1 MQLKPPFNMLLCWL
15 NVVALCFVDTLL
27 AGNRVSAEHTER
39 STVATLSSS
48 SPLPSAEVTHLV
60 TAATSDASE
69 ASSTTAKEEET
80 QSFDESFATTS
91 FGIRSF
97 TVEVTT
103 ASEKPQLFQ
112 LHDNTTKKT
121 PTNLNV
127 SKVKAVPSK
136 KLKSSLDFKAST
148 QATPSSPPQPH
159 GDGNKVTV
167 RADSME
173 LKPKTVTQPPA
184 PSGTTASGLQSNSQL
199 NEKTLINDIHV
210 EQQQQQQQQEEC
222 MLKNGLYRI
231 KIAEI
236 ITDEFDNGLGE
247 ATENDVKQRLALS
260 GAQNKLYN
268 DGKINIADLYPS
280 KLEDFSPIIRQSNEK
295 LINDKH
301 VFVMD
306 DGNDD
311 YKPYSRIELEPSNG
325 SINSAKSEN
334 IPTTKIEIQLID
346 PDIDRTKT
354 NEKVTDFTN
363 QLLQDNDNFINTI
376 ERSFVNAVKRNNAES
391 VPAQT
396 SYSINKPINSQ
407 TFIERRVKKNDQ
419 SFRTQFDVPAHP
431 DVSKLKIN
439 QDLSANHKVSN
450 DTVMTNTNEK
460 PEFSTTKFYNS
471 KELYSELLHK
481 KIPED
486 EISAPLTK
494 AAVVTSTTTPRP
506 LITLTTVIPSILS
519 KASKKPIKSKY
530 NAKDKSIA
538 MLKTMKLPTST
549 TMSSVRTTSVPPT
562 EFITVVKANAPTTLI
577 TTTTAKS
584 VTDTTKRPTPF
595 VSVTPSAT
603 TSGSLG
609 LQTAAVQTK
618 AFPSRPRVVSRLQD
632 KINSLECDMQN
643 ELIESNVWR
652 GNETHELCLPNTV
665 SLLIILSLM
674 YR

>member
-1 MQLKPPFNMLLCWL
+1 MLLCWL
-15 NVVALCFVDTLL
+15 NVIALIFVATLL
-27 AGNRVSAEHTER
+27 DGSRINAEYTER
-39 STVATLSSS
+39 SSVATLSSS
-48 SPLPSAEVTHLV
+48 SPLPSTKVTHLV
-60 TAATSDASE
+60 TAATLDASE
-69 ASSTTAKEEET
+69 ASEASEASSAKEEET
-80 QSFDESFATTS
+80 QSFDETFATTS

-136 KLKSSLDFKAST
+136 KLKSSLDFKASI
-148 QATPSSPPQPH
+148 QPTPSSPQPH

-167 RADSME
+167 RADSMK
-173 LKPKTVTQPPA
+173 LKPKSATQPPA
-184 PSGTTASGLQSNSQL
+184 PSGTASGLQSNSQL

-210 EQQQQQQQQEEC
+210 EPQQEQG

-301 VFVMD
+301 VFVMESD
-306 DGNDD
+306 NDD
-311 YKPYSRIELEPSNG
+311 FKPYSRIELEPSSG
-325 SINSAKSEN
+325 SINSAKGEN
-334 IPTTKIEIQLID
+334 TPTTNIEVELVD
-346 PDIDRTKT
+346 LDLDRPKT
-354 NEKVTDFTN
+354 NEKVTDFTK

-376 ERSFVNAVKRNNAES
+376 ERSFVNAIKRNNAES
-391 VPAQT
+391 VPAQS
-396 SYSINKPINSQ
+396 SYTINKPINSQ
-407 TFIERRVKKNDQ
+407 MFIDRRVKKNDQ
-419 SFRTQFDVPAHP
+419 SFRTKFDVPAHP
-431 DVSKLKIN
+431 DVNKFKIN
-439 QDLSANHKVSN
+439 QDLSANHKPSN
-450 DTVMTNTNEK
+450 DTVLINTNEK

-481 KIPED
+481 KIPD
-486 EISAPLTK
+486 EELPVPLTK
-494 AAVVTSTTTPRP
+494 AAAIVTSTTTPRRQ
-506 LITLTTVIPSILS
+506 ITVTTVIPPTTLS
-519 KASKKPIKSKY
+519 KATKKPIKIKY

-538 MLKTMKLPTST
+538 MLKTMKMSTST
-549 TMSSVRTTSVPPT
+549 MSPVQTSSVPPT
-562 EFITVVKANAPTTLI
+562 EFVTVVISSAPTTLI
-577 TTTTAKS
+577 TTTTAQS
-584 VTDTTKRPTPF
+584 VTDITKRPTPF
-595 VSVTPSAT
+595 VSVTPLAPT
-603 TSGSLG
+603 TGSLG
-609 LQTAAVQTK
+609 LQTAAIQTK

-665 SLLIILSLM
+665 SLLIILSLRCRYHRIYM
-674 YR
+674 

>member
-1 MQLKPPFNMLLCWL
+1 M
-15 NVVALCFVDTLL
+15 
-27 AGNRVSAEHTER
+27 ER

-48 SPLPSAEVTHLV
+48 TLPSAEVTHLV

-69 ASSTTAKEEET
+69 ASSETAKEEET
-80 QSFDESFATTS
+80 QSFDETFATTS

-103 ASEKPQLFQ
+103 ASEKPELFQ

-136 KLKSSLDFKAST
+136 KSKSSHDFKAST
-148 QATPSSPPQPH
+148 EPSASSPQPH
-159 GDGNKVTV
+159 GDGNKVSV
-167 RADSME
+167 RADSMK
-173 LKPKTVTQPPA
+173 LKPKIVTQPPA
-184 PSGTTASGLQSNSQL
+184 PSGTASGLQSNSQL

-210 EQQQQQQQQEEC
+210 EEQQQQHEQG

-295 LINDKH
+295 LINEKH

-306 DGNDD
+306 DEHDD
-311 YKPYSRIELEPSNG
+311 YKPFKRIELEPSNL
-325 SINSAKSEN
+325 SINSAKGEN
-334 IPTTKIEIQLID
+334 IPSTKIEIELID
-346 PDIDRTKT
+346 RDRSKT

-376 ERSFVNAVKRNNAES
+376 ERSFVNAIKRNNVES

-396 SYSINKPINSQ
+396 PYSINKPINSQ
-407 TFIERRVKKNDQ
+407 TFIDRRVKKNDQ
-419 SFRTQFDVPAHP
+419 SFRTQFDVPTHP
-431 DVSKLKIN
+431 DVSKFKIN
-439 QDLSANHKVSN
+439 QDLSANHKTIN
-450 DTVMTNTNEK
+450 ETVIPNTNEK

-481 KIPED
+481 KIPDD
-486 EISAPLTK
+486 EIPAPLTK
-494 AAVVTSTTTPRP
+494 ATV
-506 LITLTTVIPSILS
+506 TTVPRRQITVTTDMPPSKS
-519 KASKKPIKSKY
+519 TKKTIKSKY
-530 NAKDKSIA
+530 NTKDKSIA
-538 MLKTMKLPTST
+538 MLKTIKTPTST
-549 TMSSVRTTSVPPT
+549 TMPSVRTSSVPPT
-562 EFITVVKANAPTTLI
+562 EFITVGISNTPTTLI
-577 TTTTAKS
+577 TTTTAES
-584 VTDTTKRPTPF
+584 VTDITKRPTPF
-595 VSVTPSAT
+595 VSVTPLAT
-603 TSGSLG
+603 TTSSLG
-609 LQTAAVQTK
+609 LQTIAAAVQTK

-665 SLLIILSLM
+665 SLLIIFSLR
-674 YR
+674 YRYRV